1 MKKLMRA
8 MQEHL
13 MSLLTYL
20 RINDEKGSISLTN
33 IAMIVMLWK
42 IGSTDATSITDLTAL
57 AIAIMGYQSKRI
69 IEKKI
74 K

>member
-1 MKKLMRA
+1 MRA